1 MISKAFGA
9 AVAGVVLGPWAAS
22 SRIVTG
28 RPRNPVGFQ
37 NSAKAADQRFQATDT
52 DGLSKPPR
60 IGRRRILPRT
70 GSGTGASG
78 RGSLVMDLGEISR
91 DAGSSFATGRAVHG
105 HRLAVRSAWVRRGSF
120 VGRDS
125 PPVGAENDVTVSDQR
140 VHGWPT

>member
-78 RGSLVMDLGEISR
+78 RGGLVMDLGGISR
-91 DAGSSFATGRAVHG
+91 DAGSSFATGRAVHCHTQAG
-105 HRLAVRSAWVRRGSF
+105 GQIGMGEARKFRRSGLTAATARMAPISASTCGCR
-120 VGRDS
+120 
-125 PPVGAENDVTVSDQR
+125 
-140 VHGWPT
+140 